1 MGNTILSLKKGY
13 PEHHM
18 TSLKVRTNNQ
28 AVKRQHIQGDFMD
41 INHVKETQGE
51 ILVPSYNLVGKGE
64 ELMEIHR

>member
-1 MGNTILSLKKGY
+1 
-13 PEHHM
+13 M

-51 ILVPSYNLVGKGE
+51 ILVPSYNFIGKGG